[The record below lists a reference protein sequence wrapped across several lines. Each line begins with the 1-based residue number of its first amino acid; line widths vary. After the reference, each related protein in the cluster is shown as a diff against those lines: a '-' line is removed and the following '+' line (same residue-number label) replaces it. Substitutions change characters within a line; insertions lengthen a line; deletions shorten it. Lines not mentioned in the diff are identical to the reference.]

1 MCSQRKITRWTG
13 KQHFLDLTRGIFS
26 DQYSNYRPP
35 PSPLPSPPPNS
46 QYFSSHLLFNPTR
59 CVLPSTPMLDQV
71 LTRSS
76 SHACK
81 HGYVSYSFWYGSYCF
96 LVFFSFSVNLF
107 FCITPSLLSLYVYP
121 PFFNIFSLP
130 NSKKLFKP
138 KRYYPRRWPFG
149 PRWLIPP
156 MRWEGSQTAQSRQ
169 CLQFATNDT
178 SNGTRS

>member
-26 DQYSNYRPP
+26 DQYSNYRSP

-46 QYFSSHLLFNPTR
+46 QYFSSHRLFNPTK
-59 CVLPSTPMLDQV
+59 CDHPSTPMLDQV

-96 LVFFSFSVNLF
+96 LVFFPFLLTFSFLSHPPACFLLFSFVYFYCCELSVA
-107 FCITPSLLSLYVYP
+107 
-121 PFFNIFSLP
+121 
-130 NSKKLFKP
+130 
-138 KRYYPRRWPFG
+138 PR
-149 PRWLIPP
+149 
-156 MRWEGSQTAQSRQ
+156 TSRS
-169 CLQFATNDT
+169 T
-178 SNGTRS
+178 